1 MPLMSFLAPRL
12 AVFRLALA
20 AGLSLGLALCGPARA
35 EKADRFKPLN
45 VEADQPGRI
54 DLLNQYVVFNGNVVV
69 TKGTMV
75 IRAARIE
82 VRESPDGYHS
92 AVAIGSAGR
101 PATFRQKRDGVDE
114 YIEGEAERLE
124 YDGKTD
130 TIRFVTNASVRRLRG
145 SAVADEISG
154 NLVTYDSIS
163 EVFGVSGGAAAT
175 PTNPSGRVRLVLT
188 PREGTQAAIEAAAA
202 AASGASA
209 PLQTIPSLG
218 DRK

>member
-1 MPLMSFLAPRL
+1 MPLMPFLAPRL